1 MNILLFGAKEHG
13 TEIAKV
19 LKNLGHNLIIV
30 YLLEEQHEKIYY
42 DHLKDFASDHNIEA
56 ISQKKAK
63 KNIISSIIKKKNI
76 DFILCIKW
84 RYIISGEL
92 INETKYGGFVIHDSL
107 LPKYRGFAP
116 LNWAII
122 NGETEVGATFFK
134 IIDKMDA
141 GPIISQKKLYIN
153 ENEDI
158 STIEKKMIS
167 IYKEI
172 IYRNISKIKNE
183 NNFLLQNEEEATYC
197 CMRRPEDSKID
208 WTKSAK
214 DIHNFVRALAPPFP
228 SAFTFYDN
236 QKIEVTKTFICSEN
250 DKYIGRI
257 PGRIL
262 KINNE
267 GIQLLTGK
275 GILWIKELKVDN
287 ELYKPTAFFKTIK
300 KKLE

>member
-13 TEIAKV
+13 TEVAKV
-19 LKNLGHNLIIV
+19 LKKLGHNITII
-30 YLLEEQHEKIYY
+30 YLLEEPHEEIYY
-42 DHLKDFASDHNIEA
+42 EHLKDFALHNNIES
-56 ISQKKAK
+56 ISNKEAK
-63 KNIISSIIKKKNI
+63 KNIISSLIKQNNI
-76 DFILCIKW
+76 DFVLCIKW
-84 RYIISGEL
+84 RYMISDEL

-141 GPIISQKKLYIN
+141 GPIISQKKLVIN
-153 ENEDI
+153 ENENI
-158 STIEKKMIS
+158 FIIEKKMVN

-172 IYRNISKIKNE
+172 IYQDITKIRNE
-183 NNFLLQNEEEATYC
+183 DNFLLQNEEEATYC

-208 WTKSAK
+208 WTKSARE
-214 DIHNFVRALAPPFP
+214 IHNFVRALAPPFP
-228 SAFTFYDN
+228 SAFTFYDDK
-236 QKIEVTKTFICSEN
+236 KIEITKTVIYSEN
-250 DKYIGRI
+250 DKYVGRI

-275 GILWIKELKVDN
+275 GILLVKEVKADGQLFKAND
-287 ELYKPTAFFKTIK
+287 FFKTIK